1 MTYRSATASIH
12 TYRDGM
18 WVRGNTALA
27 NCTATSLAW
36 WVSLQKKGEIY
47 YDHKMKTNFLPH
59 HLATDDQISRET
71 YQQSLL
77 KLFTVTA
84 CINWDNPTETN
95 NCTVCRYTCSKL
107 LTQLSSTQN
116 KALSPLYQKHV
127 LTLLVR
133 TWFLMASQIIG
144 SKSDKLLLVL

>member
-1 MTYRSATASIH
+1 MAHHRSLRKETCCQLSGSQLMTFYFINRMLMLHVYEIVYVMTYRSATASIH

-47 YDHKMKTNFLPH
+47 YNHKIQTNLLPH

-71 YQQSLL
+71 YQQRRL
-77 KLFTVTA
+77 KLFTIIV
-84 CINWDNPTETN
+84 CIDWDNPTETN
-95 NCTVCRYTCSKL
+95 NCTVY
-107 LTQLSSTQN
+107 STL
-116 KALSPLYQKHV
+116 ALSL
-127 LTLLVR
+127 
-133 TWFLMASQIIG
+133 
-144 SKSDKLLLVL
+144 